1 MTYEKNIMKLVFC
14 KEIYYLSAIYRP
26 NMKIYSVSIYS
37 RDSNEE
43 TIRLA
48 AEYDLSSFGFFQRS
62 TVQDIIMVISKTI
75 AERTSPGQRQRVE
88 EQPYVGYVYARSDIH
103 LTGVIVTDEEYPQRV
118 SFSVLNKILDEFLI
132 KFPPNDWSK
141 PDKISFP
148 ELKTYLIKY
157 QDPKQAD
164 QITKVQEQLDETK
177 LVMNKTIESLLQRG
191 EKLDDL
197 IDRSQEISFQSKAF
211 YKQAR
216 KTNSCCTIS

>member
-1 MTYEKNIMKLVFC
+1 MKVYS
-14 KEIYYLSAIYRP
+14 IAIYS
-26 NMKIYSVSIYS
+26 K
-37 RDSNEE
+37 DSYNEV
-43 TIRLA
+43 IRLT

-62 TVQDIIMVISKTI
+62 TVQDIIMVISKAI
-75 AERTSPGQRQRVE
+75 AAGTKPGQRQRVE
-88 EQPYVGYVYARSDIH
+88 EQPYVGYVYSRSDIP
-103 LTGVIVTDEEYPQRV
+103 LTGVMITDEEYPQRV

-132 KFPPNDWSK
+132 KFPHNDFSK
-141 PDKISFP
+141 LGTISYP
-148 ELKTYLIKY
+148 ELKTYIVKY

-164 QITKVQEQLDETK
+164 QIVKVQEQLDETK
-177 LVMNKTIESLLQRG
+177 QVMNRTIESLLQRG